1 MSKKTKKSGLS
12 AKFGARY
19 GVSVKSRL
27 KTVEMKAKKKYT
39 CPKCSYTSVRRVSAG
54 IWECR
59 HCGLKFTGGAYVPV
73 TQMAG
78 EASMPVTLTVEEV
91 SANV

>member
-1 MSKKTKKSGLS
+1 MSERTKKTGSS

-19 GVSVKSRL
+19 GVSIKSRL
-27 KTVEMKAKKKYT
+27 KTVEMKTKEKYT
-39 CPKCSYTSVRRVSAG
+39 CPKCNYISVRRVSAG

-73 TQMAG
+73 TQM
-78 EASMPVTLTVEEV
+78 TEEV
-91 SANV
+91 SPNV